1 MSNVL
6 KEISLLEEL
15 NSLPA
20 KMQKIYLQIISSVDY
35 SFTRLRACGAA
46 PEPLS
51 DEFID
56 ELLDQLLAQPLSR
69 QALEDRINQELH
81 RQILERSEPTAVC

>member
-6 KEISLLEEL
+6 NEISVLEEVG
-15 NSLPA
+15 SLPA
-20 KMQKIYLQIISSVDY
+20 KMQKIYLQLISTIDH

-56 ELLDQLLAQPLSR
+56 ELIDQLLAQPLSR
-69 QALEDRINQELH
+69 QALEDRVNQELQ
-81 RQILERSEPTAVC
+81 RQILERSEPTTVC